1 MEARC
6 SRAVLVTV
14 TFLGASLVGS
24 TARAGA
30 GRHDR
35 PEERY
40 LEMAEQFPAV
50 GSVVGMFTGTLVAP
64 EWVLTCAHGA
74 EVLDRIVPNENL
86 RTVRLAGKKYRIT
99 SVVLHPSRKDTAGK
113 RRLDVVQKE
122 HGDQHDIALL
132 RLGKPV
138 TNVSPLGLYTG
149 EGEVDVGCVLASCGG
164 WIPDGR
170 VGLPLEKAVDAK
182 RGELYAGTNRIDG
195 IDESG
200 LLVVSFTS
208 PDRGATDL
216 EIGGTGA
223 GDSGA
228 PVLIQDGGHWKVAGV
243 LSVARFDSE
252 ESVGRYGDKCYCTR
266 VSKNVDWVRST
277 IGASRETP
285 SPAKKDD

>member
-1 MEARC
+1 MDARY
-6 SRAVLVTV
+6 SLAVLVTV

-24 TARAGA
+24 TVRAGV

-50 GSVVGMFTGTLVAP
+50 GSVVGLFTGTLIAP

-74 EVLDRIVPNENL
+74 EVLDRIVPTESL
-86 RTVRLAGKKYRIT
+86 RTVRFAGNDYRIVE
-99 SVVLHPSRKDTAGK
+99 VVLHPGREGHAGRK
-113 RRLDVVQKE
+113 LDVVQKE

-132 RLGKPV
+132 RLDRPV
-138 TNVSPLGLYTG
+138 TNVKPLGLNKS
-149 EGEVDVGCVLASCGG
+149 ESEVDAECVLATCGG

-170 VGLPLEKAVDAK
+170 VGLSQEKALDAK
-182 RGELYAGTNRIDG
+182 RGELHAGTNRIDL

-216 EIGGTGA
+216 EVGGSGA

-228 PVLIQDGGHWKVAGV
+228 PVLIQDDGHWKVAGI
-243 LSVARFDSE
+243 LSVARFHSE
-252 ESVGRYGDKCYCTR
+252 GTVGHYGDQYYCTR
-266 VSKNVDWVRST
+266 VSKDVDWIRST
-277 IGASRETP
+277 TGANRETL
-285 SPAKKDD
+285 SQTKKND